1 MFRARTVLGS
11 LFSTIAVVLL
21 AAPAA
26 VGAHADRVIVL
37 PGATSTEG
45 IARGAGT
52 TFYAT
57 DLFAGDVFRGD
68 LRTGQVERFIDNPQG
83 RVAVGLKAD
92 LPHGLLF
99 VAGGPTGQADVYDL
113 DTGAPVATYQLAP
126 PGASFINDVV
136 VTRTGAW
143 FTNSNAAELY
153 FVPASRK
160 ATGPVRT
167 LALTGPAADTSGQ
180 FNSNGIAATADGTSL
195 LVAHSGQGAVNVVD
209 PTTGAS
215 RALAGV
221 VTPNVDGI
229 LLEGRTLWAVQNFS
243 NQISTFQLTGDLS
256 SGSLT
261 KVITSD
267 AFQVPTTVARFGDRL
282 AVVNAK
288 FDTGLPPTASEY
300 EVVVVDR

>member
-11 LFSTIAVVLL
+11 IVSTAAVVLL
-21 AAPAA
+21 AAQAA

-37 PGATSTEG
+37 PGASSTEG

-68 LRTGQVERFIDNPQG
+68 LRTGAVERFIDNPPG
-83 RVAVGLKAD
+83 RLAVGLKAD
-92 LPHGLLF
+92 VPHGLLF
-99 VAGGPTGQADVYDL
+99 VAGGLTGQGYVYDL
-113 DTGAPVATYQLAP
+113 DTGASLATYQLAP
-126 PGASFINDVV
+126 AGAFINDVA

-153 FVPASRK
+153 FVPASHK

-167 LALTGPAADTSGQ
+167 LPLTGPAADTSGQ

-195 LVAHSGQGAVNVVD
+195 LVAHSGQGAVNLVD

-215 RALAGV
+215 RTLSGV
-221 VTPNVDGI
+221 ATPNVDGI

-243 NQISTFQLTGDLS
+243 NQISQFQLSGDLS
-256 SGSLT
+256 AGSLT

>member
-1 MFRARTVLGS
+1 MFRARTILRSIV
-11 LFSTIAVVLL
+11 STAAVVVL

-26 VGAHADRVIVL
+26 MGAHADRVIVL
-37 PGATSTEG
+37 PGASSTEG

-68 LRTGQVERFIDNPQG
+68 LRTGKVERFVDNPPG
-83 RVAVGLKAD
+83 GVAAGLKAD
-92 LPHGLLF
+92 VAHGLLF
-99 VAGGPTGQADVYDL
+99 VAGGPTGQAHVYDL
-113 DTGAPVATYQLAP
+113 DTGAPVASYQLAAP
-126 PGASFINDVV
+126 PAFINDVV
-136 VTRTGAW
+136 VTRMGAW
-143 FTNSNAAELY
+143 FTNSAAAELY
-153 FVPASRK
+153 FVPATRK
-160 ATGPVRT
+160 ATGPVHS
-167 LALTGPAADTSGQ
+167 LSLSGPASDTSGQ
-180 FNSNGIAATADGTSL
+180 FNNNGIAATADGTSL

-243 NQISTFQLTGDLS
+243 NQISAFRLSGDLT

-288 FDTGLPPTASEY
+288 FDTGLPPTASQY

>member
-11 LFSTIAVVLL
+11 IVSTVAVVLL
-21 AAPAA
+21 AAPTA

-37 PGATSTEG
+37 PGASSTEG

-68 LRTGQVERFIDNPQG
+68 LRTGAVARFIDNPPG

-92 LPHGLLF
+92 LAHGLLF
-99 VAGGPTGQADVYDL
+99 VAGGPTGQAYVYDL
-113 DTGAPVATYQLAP
+113 DTGAPVANYQLTTGPA
-126 PGASFINDVV
+126 FINDVA

-153 FVPASRK
+153 FVPATGRS
-160 ATGPVRT
+160 TGPVRT

-180 FNSNGIAATADGTSL
+180 FNSNGIAATADGRRL
-195 LVAHSGQGAVNVVD
+195 LVAHSGQGAVNIVD
-209 PTTGAS
+209 PVAGAS
-215 RALAGV
+215 RTVAGV
-221 VTPNVDGI
+221 DAPDVDGI

-243 NQISTFQLTGDLS
+243 NQISQFQVSGDLS

-261 KVITSD
+261 KVVRSD

>member
-1 MFRARTVLGS
+1 MFRVQTVLGS
-11 LFSTIAVVLL
+11 IVATFAAAVLT
-21 AAPAA
+21 APAA
-26 VGAHADRVIVL
+26 VGVHADRVIVL
-37 PGATSTEG
+37 PGASSTEG

-68 LRTGQVERFIDNPQG
+68 LATGAVERFVDNPPG

-99 VAGGPTGQADVYDL
+99 VAGGPTGQAYVYDL
-113 DTGAPVATYQLAP
+113 DTGASIATYQLTAGP
-126 PGASFINDVV
+126 AFINDVV

-143 FTNSNAAELY
+143 FTNSAAAELY
-153 FVPASRK
+153 FVPARHK
-160 ATGPVRT
+160 ATGPLRT
-167 LALTGPAADTSGQ
+167 LSLSGPAGDTSGQ
-180 FNSNGIAATADGTSL
+180 FNNNGIEATADGASL

-209 PTTGAS
+209 PATGTS

-221 VTPNVDGI
+221 ATPNVDGI
-229 LLEGRTLWAVQNFS
+229 LLQGRTLWAVQNFS
-243 NQISTFQLTGDLS
+243 NQISTFRLSGDLA

-288 FDTGLPPTASEY
+288 FDTGVPPTASQY

>member
-11 LFSTIAVVLL
+11 IVSTVAVVLL

-37 PGATSTEG
+37 PGASSTEG

-68 LRTGQVERFIDNPQG
+68 LRTGRVARFIDNPPG

-92 LPHGLLF
+92 LVHGLLF
-99 VAGGPTGQADVYDL
+99 VAGGPTGQAYVYDL
-113 DTGAPVATYQLAP
+113 ETGAPVASYQLTTGPA
-126 PGASFINDVV
+126 FINDVA

-153 FVPASRK
+153 FVPATGRS
-160 ATGPVRT
+160 TGPVRT

-180 FNSNGIAATADGTSL
+180 FNSNGIAATADGTRL
-195 LVAHSGQGAVNVVD
+195 LVAHSGQGAVNIVD
-209 PTTGAS
+209 PVTGAS
-215 RALAGV
+215 RRVAGV
-221 VTPNVDGI
+221 DAPNVDGI

-243 NQISTFQLTGDLS
+243 NQISQFQLSGDLS

-261 KVITSD
+261 KVVRSD

>member
-11 LFSTIAVVLL
+11 ILSTAAVVLL

-37 PGATSTEG
+37 PGASSAEG

-68 LRTGQVERFIDNPQG
+68 LRTGQVQRFIDNPPG

-92 LPHGLLF
+92 LAHGLLF
-99 VAGGPTGQADVYDL
+99 VAGGPTGQAYVYDL
-113 DTGAPVATYQLAP
+113 DTGATVATYQLTTGPA
-126 PGASFINDVV
+126 FINDVA

-153 FVPASRK
+153 FVPASWK
-160 ATGPVRT
+160 ATSPPRT
-167 LALTGPAADTSGQ
+167 LPLSGPASDLSGQ
-180 FNSNGIAATADGTSL
+180 FNSNGIAATPDGTTL
-195 LVAHSGQGAVNVVD
+195 LVAHSGQGAVNLVD

-215 RALAGV
+215 HPLAGV
-221 VTPNVDGI
+221 AVPNVDGI

-243 NQISTFQLTGDLS
+243 NQISTFRLSGDVS

-261 KVITSD
+261 KVITSG
-267 AFQVPTTVARFGDRL
+267 AFEVPTTVARFGDRL

-300 EVVVVDR
+300 EVVLVDR

>member
-11 LFSTIAVVLL
+11 IVSTVAVMLL

-37 PGATSTEG
+37 PGASSTEG

-68 LRTGQVERFIDNPQG
+68 LATGQVERFVDNPPG

-99 VAGGPTGQADVYDL
+99 VAGGPTGQAYVYDL
-113 DTGAPVATYQLAP
+113 DTGASVATYQLTTGPA
-126 PGASFINDVV
+126 FINDVA

-153 FVPASRK
+153 FVPAMRK

-167 LALTGPAADTSGQ
+167 LALSGPAADTSGQ
-180 FNSNGIAATADGTSL
+180 FNNNGIAATADGTSL

-209 PTTGAS
+209 PTTGTS
-215 RALAGV
+215 RTLAGV
-221 VTPNVDGI
+221 ATPNVDGI

-243 NQISTFQLTGDLS
+243 NQISTFRLSGTLS

>member
-11 LFSTIAVVLL
+11 IVSTVAVVVL

-37 PGATSTEG
+37 PGASSTEG

-68 LRTGQVERFIDNPQG
+68 LRTGAVERFIDNPPG

-92 LPHGLLF
+92 LSHGLLF
-99 VAGGPTGQADVYDL
+99 VAGGPTGQAYVYDL
-113 DTGAPVATYQLAP
+113 DTGANVATYQLTTGPA
-126 PGASFINDVV
+126 FINDVT

-143 FTNSNAAELY
+143 FTNSAAAELY
-153 FVPASRK
+153 FVPATRK
-160 ATGPVRT
+160 ATGSVRT
-167 LALTGPAADTSGQ
+167 LPLTGAAADTSGQ

-195 LVAHSGQGAVNVVD
+195 LVAHSGQGAVNVVN
-209 PTTGAS
+209 PVTGAS
-215 RALAGV
+215 RTLAGV
-221 VTPNVDGI
+221 DTPNVDGI

-243 NQISTFQLTGDLS
+243 NQISQFQLSGDLS
-256 SGSLT
+256 SGSLS
-261 KVITSD
+261 KVVTST

-282 AVVNAK
+282 AVVNSK
-288 FDTGLPPTASEY
+288 FDTGQPPTASEY

>member
-11 LFSTIAVVLL
+11 IVSTVAVVLL

-26 VGAHADRVIVL
+26 VGAHTDRVIVL
-37 PGATSTEG
+37 PGASSTEG

-68 LRTGQVERFIDNPQG
+68 LATGAVERFVDNPPG

-99 VAGGPTGQADVYDL
+99 VAGGPTGQAYVYDL
-113 DTGAPVATYQLAP
+113 DTGAPVATYQLTAGP
-126 PGASFINDVV
+126 AFINDVV

-143 FTNSNAAELY
+143 FTNSAAAELY
-153 FVPASRK
+153 FVPVSHK
-160 ATGPVRT
+160 ATGPLRT
-167 LALTGPAADTSGQ
+167 LSLSRPAGDTSGQ
-180 FNSNGIAATADGTSL
+180 FNNNGIEATADGSSL
-195 LVAHSGQGAVNVVD
+195 LVAHSGQGAINVVD

-215 RALAGV
+215 RTLAGV

-229 LLEGRTLWAVQNFS
+229 LLQGRTLWAVQNFS
-243 NQISTFQLTGDLS
+243 NQISTFRLNGDLS

-288 FDTGLPPTASEY
+288 FDTGVPPNASQY